1 MAASFYIKE
10 KPPLQFWS
18 YAVPCCQKG
27 EDFVTLDALM
37 AIPKEDIPGT
47 AEALGETDIAA
58 LVELL
63 NEKADA
69 PRYQAL
75 LLLTSRS
82 ERHPDVLPHWPR
94 FVEKLTSE
102 NSYQR
107 SIGIMLLAANA
118 RWAKASNV
126 GEYLPLCLRLIGDEK
141 PITARQAISALAQIA
156 LAQPAC
162 AMPVA
167 RAFAEH
173 DVLSVRESMR
183 KSILLDICR
192 ALVKLRRLPGIQN
205 IVDARLT
212 DALSGEILDR
222 ASKKEIRGAME
233 A

>member
-1 MAASFYIKE
+1 M
-10 KPPLQFWS
+10 
-18 YAVPCCQKG
+18 
-27 EDFVTLDALM
+27 TLDALIS
-37 AIPKEDIPGT
+37 IPKEDIPN
-47 AEALGETDIAA
+47 AVETLNANDIAA

-82 ERHPDVLPHWPR
+82 ERHPDVLPYWPR
-94 FVEKLTSE
+94 FVEKLTNE

-107 SIGIMLLAANA
+107 SIGIMLLGANA
-118 RWAKASNV
+118 RWAEESDVEKC
-126 GEYLPLCLRLIGDEK
+126 LPLCLRLIDDEK
-141 PITARQAISALAQIA
+141 PVTARQAITALAQIA

-167 RAFAEH
+167 KALAAH
-173 DVLSVRESMR
+173 DILSTRESMR

-192 ALVKLRRLPGIQN
+192 ALVKVRRLPGIRN
-205 IVDARLT
+205 IADARLM
-212 DALSGEILDR
+212 DALSGEILDK
-222 ASKKEIRGAME
+222 AAKKEIRGAMD